1 MKDFNLRGYLS
12 NNRLLESKDTYTE
25 TVTFDQKQ
33 KDSETKEYKEIAQAV
48 KNAKEVADIY
58 NMLDPEM
65 FKFTESE
72 FEDIFQDWWNNITSY
87 DSIEDFSR
95 NGYWDDVHSLYLHL
109 RGYAEPVTQAD
120 GPENSIEEALNP
132 EVSQKV
138 NHFIKAMAKRYD
150 YSEQDAVYAIQAA
163 LKQREFDDVNE
174 AYGEEGHNLTAKY
187 DAKHLDADGEMLPSH
202 PDYEKMDEAEVAY
215 DSSKPVMLKDFD
227 FDGMLEYALTLH
239 VGTPIETLKKVAQD
253 FENVNYHREVAY
265 LFDAIDMLEAG
276 KDDEFADS
284 LRLFKDEVE
293 KTIESFSSRVTDS
306 IAESKALRKLMTDE
320 VVTSK

>member
-1 MKDFNLRGYLS
+1 MKDFNLRDYLS
-12 NNRLLESKDTYTE
+12 TNRLLESKDTYTE

-33 KDSETKEYKEIAQAV
+33 KDSETREYKEIAQAV
-48 KNAKEVADIY
+48 KNAEEVADIY

-72 FEDIFQDWWNNITSY
+72 FEDIFHDWWNNITSY
-87 DSIEDFSR
+87 DSIADFSR

-120 GPENSIEEALNP
+120 GSENSIEEALNRD
-132 EVSQKV
+132 VVKRV
-138 NHFIKAMAKRYD
+138 NQFIFSMAKKYD
-150 YSEQDAVYAIQAA
+150 YPEESAIYAIVAA
-163 LKQREFDDVNE
+163 LQRRMPSGAELIIQNVEEPTGDVNE
-174 AYGEEGHNLTAKY
+174 A
-187 DAKHLDADGEMLPSH
+187 
-202 PDYEKMDEAEVAY
+202 AY
-215 DSSKPVMLKDFD
+215 DPSKPVMLKDFD

-265 LFDAIDMLEAG
+265 LFDAIDMLEAE
-276 KDDEFADS
+276 KDEEFADS
-284 LRLFKDEVE
+284 LRLFKGEVE
-293 KTIESFSSRVTDS
+293 KTIERFNYKVTDS

-320 VVTSK
+320 AVTSK

>member
-1 MKDFNLRGYLS
+1 MKEFNLRSYLS
-12 NNRLLESKDTYTE
+12 NNPLLESKDTYTE

-48 KNAKEVADIY
+48 KNAKEVADIHS
-58 NMLDPEM
+58 MLDPEM

-87 DSIEDFSR
+87 DSIEDFSK

-109 RGYAEPVTQAD
+109 KGYAEPATQAD
-120 GPENSIEEALNP
+120 GSENSIEETLNP

-138 NHFIKAMAKRYD
+138 NQFIKAMAKRYD

-163 LKQREFDDVNE
+163 LKQRDFDGVNE
-174 AYGEEGHNLTAKY
+174 A
-187 DAKHLDADGEMLPSH
+187 
-202 PDYEKMDEAEVAY
+202 AY
-215 DSSKPVMLKDFD
+215 DPSKPVMLKDFD